1 MHQFYFS
8 PLVLCLLVSTSS
20 TIATAENLMNSEL
33 KEAYPAEFLQDYSRE
48 CIQTSMAEGLG
59 EIEAQNLCQCT
70 IDEFQK
76 QYSLQEFKDL
86 TAAAATDET
95 AENTL
100 IEVGQFC
107 FESMLY
113 EQ

>member
-1 MHQFYFS
+1 MHGLDS
-8 PLVLCLLVSTSS
+8 SLLVLCLLIPLSGN
-20 TIATAENLMNSEL
+20 IATAKDLTNSDIQE
-33 KEAYPAEFLQDYSRE
+33 KYPTKFVQDYSRE
-48 CIQTSMAEGLG
+48 CIQTSMTEGLG

-70 IDEFQK
+70 IKEFQK

-86 TAAAATDET
+86 TAASATDET

-113 EQ
+113 E

>member
-1 MHQFYFS
+1 MHQFYS
-8 PLVLCLLVSTSS
+8 SLLVLCLLIPTSN
-20 TIATAENLMNSEL
+20 TIATAENSTNSDVG
-33 KEAYPAEFLQDYSRE
+33 EAYPAEFLRDYSSE

-70 IDEFQK
+70 IDEFQQ
-76 QYSLQEFKDL
+76 QYSLQEFQDL

-100 IEVGQFC
+100 IEVGQLC

-113 EQ
+113 E